1 METPRYAWLVL
12 LAGVVATSFAAIL
25 VRLADESPALTT
37 AAYRMLIAAVI
48 VCGFALARIVL
59 GADRFPPRDAWPWLA
74 LSGLFLAGHF
84 WSWFASLERTSVGS
98 SVVIV
103 AMQPLLAAGLGFV
116 FLHERPTNAE
126 YAGIALAAVG
136 LVIIGGGDLA
146 SSATEL
152 LGDGLALLGGLL
164 AAAYRTVGRYLR
176 GRTSAA
182 MYSGAVY
189 AVAALAL
196 WLLVAILQPRIGGLS
211 GETWT
216 YLVLLALGPQV
227 IGHTAFN
234 WAVRHFRV
242 VTVSIVTMLEPIG
255 ATVLAIFILDED
267 PTVTLLLG
275 APFILAGVAVGLG
288 LADLRYS
295 PSPRARGEGAGGEGS
310 PPEGAET

>member
-1 METPRYAWLVL
+1 MEAPRYAWLVL
-12 LAGVVATSFAAIL
+12 LAGVAATSFAAIL
-25 VRLADESPALTT
+25 VRLADDSPALTT
-37 AAYRMLIAAVI
+37 AAYRMLIAAAI
-48 VCGFALARIVL
+48 VCGFALVRVVL
-59 GADRFPPRDAWPWLA
+59 GADRFPARDAWPWLL

-103 AMQPLLAAGLGFV
+103 AMQPLLAAGLGLV
-116 FLHERPTNAE
+116 FLHERPTSAE

-146 SSATEL
+146 SSAEEL

-176 GRTSAA
+176 GQTSAA
-182 MYSGAVY
+182 TYSGAVY
-189 AVAALAL
+189 AFAATAL
-196 WLLVAILQPRIGGLS
+196 WLLVVIVRPRIGGFS

-216 YLVLLALGPQV
+216 YLVLLAVGPQV

-234 WAVRHFRV
+234 WALRHFRL
-242 VTVSIVTMLEPIG
+242 VTVSIATMLEPVG
-255 ATVLAIFILDED
+255 AIVLAIFILDED
-267 PTVTLLLG
+267 PSLTLLIG

-288 LADLRYS
+288 LPNLRE
-295 PSPRARGEGAGGEGS
+295 PRRPGDAVTG
-310 PPEGAET
+310 

>member
-12 LAGVVATSFAAIL
+12 LAGVTATSFAAIL

-37 AAYRMLIAAVI
+37 AAYRMLFAAVI
-48 VCGFALARIVL
+48 VGGFAVARVL
-59 GADRFPPRDAWPWLA
+59 VGADRFPARDAWPWLL

-103 AMQPLLAAGLGFV
+103 AMQPLLAAGLGFL
-116 FLHERPTNAE
+116 FLRERPTGAE
-126 YAGIALAAVG
+126 YIGIALAAVG
-136 LVIIGGGDLA
+136 LVIVGGGDLA
-146 SSATEL
+146 SSASEL

-176 GRTSAA
+176 GRTTAA
-182 MYSGAVY
+182 MYSGTVY
-189 AVAALAL
+189 TFAALAL
-196 WLLVAILQPRIGGLS
+196 WLLVAAFQTRVGGF
-211 GETWT
+211 GAATWT
-216 YLVLLALGPQV
+216 YLVLLAIGPQV

-234 WAVRHFRV
+234 WGVRHFRV
-242 VTVSIVTMLEPIG
+242 VTVSIVAMLEPVG

-267 PTVTLLLG
+267 PSVPLLLG

-288 LADLRYS
+288 LATFRE
-295 PSPRARGEGAGGEGS
+295 PRRPGELASG
-310 PPEGAET
+310 